1 MRGKQAFLFA
11 SILLSFTCF
20 LFLHNISAHAP
31 STEET
36 EMEQGE
42 KEDGIKIIQQHEFD
56 ITKDPALGFIPKYR
70 LIQANVR
77 LLKQR
82 KARENSTSQTQGF
95 NWIERGPYADV
106 VGADNVNTRSGAPAP

>member
-11 SILLSFTCF
+11 SILFSFTCF

-82 KARENSTSQTQGF
+82 KARESNLTKK
-95 NWIERGPYADV
+95 
-106 VGADNVNTRSGAPAP
+106 